1 MKTIDIIVYLLS
13 FFTVLNLLFA
23 VTVIFLERRHVAA
36 TWAWLLVLFFIPIAG
51 FFLYIIFGQNL
62 SKRKIFKLTGKRK
75 KKMSAELEDQKI
87 LLEQKEMRYNDSSMA
102 DYQSLIY
109 MNVLTAYGLYTQDNE
124 VEIFTDGHAK
134 FDALLKQISEAKDHI
149 HLVYFIFKKDNIGQG
164 ILQALTDKAK
174 EGVQVKVLYDDMGS
188 STVSKRFF
196 EPLIEAGG
204 EVAAFFPSRLLPFLN
219 IRVNFRN
226 HRKIVVIDG
235 NVGFVGGFN
244 IGDEYL
250 GLSKKFGYWRDT
262 HLMVKG
268 SAVDALQVRFFLDW
282 NHASD
287 EKLDMDKR
295 YFPKK
300 QPAGDTGIQIISS
313 GPDSEWQQIRDGIL
327 RMIYAAKES
336 IDIQTPY
343 FVPDESVMNAL
354 KIAAMSGVDIRIMIP
369 NKPDHMFVY
378 WATYAHVGELLDVGV
393 KCYIYD
399 NGFIHAKTIVVDG
412 NVASVGTANFDV
424 RSFKLNFEVN
434 AFIFDTK
441 VAGRLQAIFE
451 DDIEKSI
458 EMTKEM
464 YHHRTRLIK
473 FKESISR
480 LLSPI
485 L

>member
-1 MKTIDIIVYLLS
+1 MKTMDIIVYLLS
-13 FFTVLNLLFA
+13 FFAILNLLFA
-23 VTVIFLERRHVAA
+23 VTIIFLERRHVAA
-36 TWAWLLVLFFIPIAG
+36 TWAWLLVLFFVPIAG

-75 KKMSAELEDQKI
+75 KKVSAELQK
-87 LLEQKEMRYNDSSMA
+87 QKEMLEQRSLRYHDPSTKQ
-102 DYQSLIY
+102 YQSLIY
-109 MNVLTAYGLYTQDNE
+109 MNVLNAYGLYTQDNE
-124 VEIFTDGHAK
+124 VDIFTDGHAK
-134 FDALLKQISEAKDHI
+134 FDALLTEIRKAKHHI
-149 HLVYFIFKKDNIGQG
+149 HLVYFIFKKDHIGQG
-164 ILQALTDKAK
+164 ILQALIEKAK
-174 EGVQVKVLYDDMGS
+174 EGVEVKVLYDDMGS
-188 STVSKRFF
+188 STTGKRFF
-196 EPLIEAGG
+196 QPLKEAGG
-204 EVAAFFPSRLLPFLN
+204 EVAAFFPSRIFPFLN
-219 IRVNFRN
+219 IRVNYRN

-235 NVGFVGGFN
+235 KVGFVGGFN

-268 SAVDALQVRFFLDW
+268 GAVDALQVRFFLDW
-282 NHASD
+282 NNAAH
-287 EKLDMDKR
+287 EKADLDKC

-300 QPAGDTGIQIISS
+300 QSAGNTGMQIISS

-327 RMIYAAKES
+327 RMIYEAKES
-336 IDIQTPY
+336 IEIQTPY

-354 KIAAMSGVDIRIMIP
+354 KIAALSGVHIRIMIP

-378 WATYAHVGELLDVGV
+378 WATYSYVGELLDVGV

-399 NGFIHAKTIVVDG
+399 NGFIHAKMIIVDG
-412 NVASVGTANFDV
+412 KVASVGTANFDV

-441 VAGRLQAIFE
+441 VAGRLKHTFE
-451 DDIEKSI
+451 EDTEKSI
-458 EMTKEM
+458 EMTREM
-464 YHHRTRLIK
+464 YNKRTVLIK